1 MADFLSLTNR
11 ILRRLNEVELTS
23 ADFASA
29 RGIQAAAKDAIN
41 SAVFDLNRQQF
52 TWPFNAAQE
61 NTTLVVGQV
70 EYSNPLNMK
79 TIEWNSFQ
87 ITKDAG
93 TGVEETYSLKY
104 LDRDV
109 YYANFRNEDDDN
121 TSAGLDKP
129 IYVYRS
135 HGTGF
140 GVSPAPDKTY
150 RLSFRYFLH
159 PTELVDVA
167 DTPTG
172 NVVYPNVLDY
182 IITEGAMSHLYLFKD
197 NPEAA
202 QLAML
207 NFQNGIADLKAQ
219 YINQYDNIRDTR
231 VNFGGNTSRSA
242 FSKVTTY
249 G

>member
-1 MADFLSLTNR
+1 MANFLNLVNR
-11 ILRRLNEVELTS
+11 VLRRLNEVELTT
-23 ADFASA
+23 DTFANA
-29 RGIQAAAKDAIN
+29 RGIQATAKDAVN

-70 EYSNPLNMK
+70 EYSNPLNLK
-79 TIEWNSFQ
+79 TVEWNSFQ
-87 ITKDAG
+87 ILKDAG
-93 TGVEETYSLKY
+93 TGIDETYSLKY

-109 YYANFRNEDDDN
+109 YYNSFRNEDDDN

-129 IYVYRS
+129 VYVYRS

-140 GVSPAPDKTY
+140 GITPTPDKTY

-159 PTELVDVA
+159 PSELVDVA

-172 NVVYPNVLDY
+172 NIQYPNILDF
-182 IITEGAMSHLYLFKD
+182 IIVEGAMYHLYLFKD
-197 NPEAA
+197 NPESA

-207 NFQNGIADLKAQ
+207 NFQNGIVG
-219 YINQYDNIRDTR
+219 RR
-231 VNFGGNTSRSA
+231 MRR
-242 FSKVTTY
+242 TY
-249 G
+249 KI